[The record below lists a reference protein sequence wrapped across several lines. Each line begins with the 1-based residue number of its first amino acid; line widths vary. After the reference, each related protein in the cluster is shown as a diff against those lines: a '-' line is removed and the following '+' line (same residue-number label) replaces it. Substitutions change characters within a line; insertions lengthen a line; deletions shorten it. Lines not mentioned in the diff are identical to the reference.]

1 MLSNF
6 IKFSF
11 KTLKKITWGR
21 FPNPRTDQGVPWT
34 GGFDAWLVVSFYRQ
48 YWHGSRCLVAKDSSL
63 QIFKGQLIT
72 SFYQN
77 CRLVNL
83 LYSLSKVHATVLL
96 DKWPTGS
103 SQAYG
108 SLELHAD
115 FGHGYSSNDPNSTFL
130 FNYKFSF
137 LSKLS
142 MPTF

>member
-11 KTLKKITWGR
+11 KTLKRIIWGR
-21 FPNPRTDQGVPWT
+21 FPNPRTDRGLPWT
-34 GGFDAWLVVSFYRQ
+34 VGFDAWLVISFSRH
-48 YWHGSRCLVAKDSSL
+48 YWHGSSCLAAKDSSL
-63 QIFKGQLIT
+63 QSFKGQLIT

-83 LYSLSKVHATVLL
+83 LYSLSKVHATVL

-103 SQAYG
+103 SQANR

-130 FNYKFSF
+130 FNCKFSF
-137 LSKLS
+137 LSKLY
-142 MPTF
+142 MTMC